1 MKKIVA
7 MALCALLVFGLV
19 ACGAPAEQPENS
31 ASAGASASAPAA
43 TDSAA
48 ADDSLQKVKD
58 KGVFVLGLDDSF
70 PPYGYKDT
78 DGVVKG
84 FDIDLATE
92 VCKRLGVEL
101 KVQAINWDTK
111 VMELNNGNID
121 CIWNGFTMSEEM
133 KTQVLFT
140 DPYVK
145 NRQIIVVRAD
155 SDINTK
161 ADLKDKVV
169 GVQAG
174 SSANEA
180 IDNEADVKATFK
192 ELLPI
197 KDNVLALTEL
207 KNKSVDAVVLDEAV
221 GMSYVNQE
229 PDVYK
234 VLEEDFGGE
243 EYGIGFRLGDQ
254 ALMEAVNDTL
264 QEMREDGTFAEIV
277 AKWPDVVGAITE

>member
-1 MKKIVA
+1 M
-7 MALCALLVFGLV
+7 
-19 ACGAPAEQPENS
+19 
-31 ASAGASASAPAA
+31 
-43 TDSAA
+43 
-48 ADDSLQKVKD
+48 
-58 KGVFVLGLDDSF
+58 
-70 PPYGYKDT
+70 YK
-78 DGVVKG
+78 
-84 FDIDLATE
+84 
-92 VCKRLGVEL
+92 R
-101 KVQAINWDTK
+101 Q
-111 VMELNNGNID
+111 
-121 CIWNGFTMSEEM
+121 
-133 KTQVLFT
+133 
-140 DPYVK
+140 VK
-145 NRQIIVVRAD
+145 NRQIIVVGAD

>member
-1 MKKIVA
+1 M
-7 MALCALLVFGLV
+7 
-19 ACGAPAEQPENS
+19 
-31 ASAGASASAPAA
+31 
-43 TDSAA
+43 
-48 ADDSLQKVKD
+48 
-58 KGVFVLGLDDSF
+58 
-70 PPYGYKDT
+70 
-78 DGVVKG
+78 
-84 FDIDLATE
+84 
-92 VCKRLGVEL
+92 
-101 KVQAINWDTK
+101 
-111 VMELNNGNID
+111 
-121 CIWNGFTMSEEM
+121 
-133 KTQVLFT
+133 
-140 DPYVK
+140 K
-145 NRQIIVVRAD
+145 NRQIIVVGAD